1 MQMRIKELLHD
12 EAAVE
17 PIVMKLLAAVALLA
31 IGLGIGIGLY
41 RKAGGTAENI
51 LENTIKNLEGV

>member
-1 MQMRIKELLHD
+1 MRIKELLRD

-41 RKAGGTAENI
+41 KRAGEAASEI
-51 LENTIKNLEGV
+51 LENAIENAKGV

>member
-1 MQMRIKELLHD
+1 MRIGELLHD

-41 RKAGGTAENI
+41 RRAGGAASEI
-51 LENTIKNLEGV
+51 LENAIENAKGA

>member
-1 MQMRIKELLHD
+1 MRIKELLRD
-12 EAAVE
+12 ETAVE

-41 RKAGGTAENI
+41 KKAGGTAENI
-51 LENTIKNLEGV
+51 LENTIKNLEGA